1 MREPVSFFEEKYNN
15 HSLREVCE
23 PVNEKLLMKNIEKD
37 DNIKKEEDLMQGTFG
52 SERGCYV

>member
-1 MREPVSFFEEKYNN
+1 MREPVSFFEEKYTN

-37 DNIKKEEDLMQGTFG
+37 DNMKKKKI
-52 SERGCYV
+52 